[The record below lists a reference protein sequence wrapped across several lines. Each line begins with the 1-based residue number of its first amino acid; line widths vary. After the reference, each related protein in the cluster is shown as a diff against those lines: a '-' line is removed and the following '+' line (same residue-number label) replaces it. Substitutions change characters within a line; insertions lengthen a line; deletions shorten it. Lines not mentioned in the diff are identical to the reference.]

1 MQQIILFDGVCHLC
15 NHAVNY
21 VILHDPE
28 KKFLFVPFQS
38 PAGINM
44 CGLFGISTAQ
54 QESVVLIK
62 EGKILTKS
70 KAVATI
76 IRQTKGWARCWLLF
90 NWLPEKT
97 KDRIYDWV
105 AKKRYAWWGKKEQC
119 MVPTQDVMD
128 RFL

>member
-15 NHAVNY
+15 NRAVNY
-21 VILHDPE
+21 VIRHDAE

-44 CGLFGISTAQ
+44 CGLFGISPEQ
-54 QESVVLIK
+54 QNSVVLIR

-70 KAVATI
+70 KAVITI
-76 IRQTKGWARCWLLF
+76 IQQTKGWAQIFLLF
-90 NWLPEKT
+90 RWLPSKL
-97 KDRIYDWV
+97 KDRFYDWI
-105 AKKRYAWWGKKEQC
+105 AKNRFKWWGKKDQC
-119 MVPTQDVMD
+119 MVPTPDILD